1 MECGFRIGQF
11 VKDVRDK
18 KEWLV
23 VSDHLVDGQV
33 AVVPSTGYRG
43 VVSYLVVENLVRVSD
58 ITATK
63 PELEQQIE
71 SLWSG
76 WCNVSHK
83 FDWDKK
89 QITVWLNYGGTS
101 AVEIVYDGYG
111 WGVWEVGEN
120 SGFQTQYYFELVYH
134 TLKMLNEANVYGN

>member
-1 MECGFRIGQF
+1 MDCGFRIGQF

-76 WCNVSHK
+76 WWNVSHK

-89 QITVWLNYGGTS
+89 RIIIGLNYGGDS
-101 AVEIVYDGYG
+101 KLELFHDGYE
-111 WGVWEVGEN
+111 WGVWEHGN
-120 SGFQTQYYFELVYH
+120 KQGFQTQYYFELVYR
-134 TLKMLNEANVYGN
+134 TLKLLNEVNVYGN